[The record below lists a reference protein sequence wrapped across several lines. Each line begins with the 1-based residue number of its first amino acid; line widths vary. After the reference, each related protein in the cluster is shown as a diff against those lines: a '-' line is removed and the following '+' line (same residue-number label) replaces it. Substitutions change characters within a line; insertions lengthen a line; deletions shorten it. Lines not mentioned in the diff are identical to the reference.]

1 MPDKSFNIGKKIGL
15 NHKPLVVVEIGINHS
30 GQLKAI
36 NIANAAINN
45 GAEIIKH
52 QTHIVDD
59 EYYYKKK
66 SFLKLKEN
74 IYQII
79 KKFFK

>member
-1 MPDKSFNIGKKIGL
+1 MHDKSFNISKRKIGL

-30 GQLKAI
+30 GSIEKAI

-59 EYYYKKK
+59 EYSYHAKKVIPGN
-66 SFLKLKEN
+66 SKEN

-79 KKFFK
+79 K